1 MNDTPEPQ
9 LKPLDHGMDGNRQ
22 QQARERGS
30 MMPKLV
36 MASAV
41 VLACMGGA
49 YWHSTAPGTTAGQQ
63 PAQTA
68 VAAPAPDRNEP
79 QIRADAMHRGAE
91 FALILPKQAPA
102 ALAGS
107 SFDSQQKA
115 EIIAAVK
122 NRRMRLVR
130 MPIAQIA
137 GVPGQSVAITSG
149 GMTQKLILRP
159 ELQAVVLPIYLAGEV
174 TITPI
179 TPPPAGGL
187 QTGILTA
194 LGAQVLPTLARL
206 DQQIVLDVIVQ

>member
-9 LKPLDHGMDGNRQ
+9 LKPLTHGDDGGRHQ
-22 QQARERGS
+22 HAHERGS
-30 MMPKLV
+30 MVPKLV
-36 MASAV
+36 MASAIV
-41 VLACMGGA
+41 MACMGGA
-49 YWHSTAPGTTAGQQ
+49 YWHSASSGSAAGLQ
-63 PAQTA
+63 PSR
-68 VAAPAPDRNEP
+68 AAGPVEAAEP
-79 QIRADAMHRGAE
+79 QIRADAIHLGAQ
-91 FALILPKQAPA
+91 FALIGAGQAPA
-102 ALAGS
+102 ALARSG
-107 SFDSQQKA
+107 FDGQQKT
-115 EIIAAVK
+115 EILAAVK

-137 GVPGQSVAITSG
+137 GIPGQTVSITSG
-149 GMTQKLILRP
+149 GITQKLMLKP

-194 LGAQVLPTLARL
+194 LGPQVLPTLARL